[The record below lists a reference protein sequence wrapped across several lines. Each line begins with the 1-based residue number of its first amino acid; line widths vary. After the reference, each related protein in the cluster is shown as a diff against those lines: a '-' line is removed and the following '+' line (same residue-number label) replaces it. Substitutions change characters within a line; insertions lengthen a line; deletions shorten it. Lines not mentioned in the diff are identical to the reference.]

1 MQKEEIFA
9 ILGIDETKDER
20 ALKNAYR
27 QQLMHTNPED
37 DPEGFKRLRK
47 AYEAACEYAQ
57 NEEEQPKE
65 EEKADHTP
73 SGEWVHRAEML
84 YGRLSSRCDVR
95 QWKELFQDDIYV
107 SLDTNEEC
115 QKKLLIFLMNH
126 FNYPDTVWK
135 VISQELHIQENAG
148 KLREQF
154 PADFI
159 DFMIRRC
166 MTKEVLDYILFE
178 GAEDA
183 DYDSFIRCY
192 NTSWDCLQ
200 QKDYQKLDELLQ
212 QADGLGISH
221 PYMELLRAA
230 RCRGNDEVEQAQGI
244 YERLRENFPQDMTI
258 LYQLAEFY
266 YDTRQVDKAI
276 NCYQIL
282 KEQDRHHYMANYRLA
297 FLYADQSRYEDAK
310 ECIRIV
316 MRRGQDDEIMKL
328 RIRVNHQLEQD
339 YRAKWQQNKDI
350 EAARELAWCLLQDDC
365 YLAADKLT
373 QEMAGLIPSEMKVEY
388 LGLCARIYM
397 AQGLFDKT
405 LETARQWQKLLLAQ
419 TVPQKQEEVEEYN
432 RNIEIAH
439 RIQMTTYHMMGRAYS
454 KYYANAL
461 EEYQFYRQQENTNPN
476 ALIDAARIYM
486 EMEEYNKSLSL
497 ADELLNRYQIQ
508 YAYALMLEVY
518 VKLWDAGNVIRC
530 GMECIKAFPEFE
542 RPYEE
547 VAKVYYDLK
556 KKDKLKEILDL
567 AGKNQVNSAYLDAYA
582 YTGEEKTKD
591 YPISQYLDE
600 FNRDYYRKLMESG
613 QIRYYTE
620 GYPIIT
626 KYLNLYP
633 CNYILNARGLFSMA
647 AKEYEQ
653 ALKDFRK
660 ILERDPA
667 DQFAYNNIGCA
678 LKYQGQYELA
688 LPYFEKALYYMYRE
702 GKEEPNAT
710 TLGNKAQTY
719 ELMGEYAL
727 AAQTYEKLIDTFS
740 EQQESLA
747 SMKNISANYARSNQ
761 VGRAIIIL
769 NTYMNRHSEYF
780 KFIYR
785 MYVYAADWEKADKA
799 HDCMYRHLKSQS
811 ANNGRTIQ
819 ELECEHIWAWQLMRQ
834 GKWTQALKAFRD
846 IFHIQTKKNVR
857 LPAKMY
863 TDLCANELFLLALMK
878 LQESAATQSGVK
890 EKTLLEKIRGIFVKE
905 KESVQQQDVFP
916 YEEEG
921 RNCAKRLED
930 YLHNPIGDFF
940 YKERYVRYL
949 EYMAALYTK
958 DLQASAQVLE
968 RLEKSE
974 RCRLCNHAE
983 CMRCSLA
990 RALQKAYE
998 GDMEQA
1004 RSIFEELLAR
1014 QPYNLYALC
1023 GTHIGEEQERK
1034 Q

>member
-37 DPEGFKRLRK
+37 DPEGFKRLRE

-166 MTKEVLDYILFE
+166 MTKEVLDYTLFE

-350 EAARELAWCLLQDDC
+350 EAAKELAWCLLQEDR

-688 LPYFEKALYYMYRE
+688 LPYFEKALYYM
-702 GKEEPNAT
+702 
-710 TLGNKAQTY
+710 
-719 ELMGEYAL
+719 
-727 AAQTYEKLIDTFS
+727 
-740 EQQESLA
+740 
-747 SMKNISANYARSNQ
+747 
-761 VGRAIIIL
+761 
-769 NTYMNRHSEYF
+769 
-780 KFIYR
+780 
-785 MYVYAADWEKADKA
+785 
-799 HDCMYRHLKSQS
+799 
-811 ANNGRTIQ
+811 
-819 ELECEHIWAWQLMRQ
+819 
-834 GKWTQALKAFRD
+834 
-846 IFHIQTKKNVR
+846 
-857 LPAKMY
+857 
-863 TDLCANELFLLALMK
+863 
-878 LQESAATQSGVK
+878 
-890 EKTLLEKIRGIFVKE
+890 
-905 KESVQQQDVFP
+905 
-916 YEEEG
+916 
-921 RNCAKRLED
+921 
-930 YLHNPIGDFF
+930 
-940 YKERYVRYL
+940 
-949 EYMAALYTK
+949 
-958 DLQASAQVLE
+958 
-968 RLEKSE
+968 
-974 RCRLCNHAE
+974 
-983 CMRCSLA
+983 
-990 RALQKAYE
+990 
-998 GDMEQA
+998 
-1004 RSIFEELLAR
+1004 
-1014 QPYNLYALC
+1014 
-1023 GTHIGEEQERK
+1023 
-1034 Q
+1034 

>member
-37 DPEGFKRLRK
+37 DPEGFKRLRE

-166 MTKEVLDYILFE
+166 MTKEVLDYTLFE

-350 EAARELAWCLLQDDC
+350 EAAKELAWCLLQEDR

-454 KYYANAL
+454 KYYAN
-461 EEYQFYRQQENTNPN
+461 
-476 ALIDAARIYM
+476 
-486 EMEEYNKSLSL
+486 
-497 ADELLNRYQIQ
+497 
-508 YAYALMLEVY
+508 ALMLEVY

-1023 GTHIGEEQERK
+1023 GTHIGEERK

>member
-37 DPEGFKRLRK
+37 DPEGFKRLRE
-47 AYEAACEYAQ
+47 AYEAACDYAQ

-166 MTKEVLDYILFE
+166 MTKEVLDYTLFE

-350 EAARELAWCLLQDDC
+350 EAAKELAWCLLQEDR

-454 KYYANAL
+454 KY
-461 EEYQFYRQQENTNPN
+461 
-476 ALIDAARIYM
+476 
-486 EMEEYNKSLSL
+486 
-497 ADELLNRYQIQ
+497 
-508 YAYALMLEVY
+508 
-518 VKLWDAGNVIRC
+518 
-530 GMECIKAFPEFE
+530 
-542 RPYEE
+542 
-547 VAKVYYDLK
+547 
-556 KKDKLKEILDL
+556 
-567 AGKNQVNSAYLDAYA
+567 
-582 YTGEEKTKD
+582 
-591 YPISQYLDE
+591 
-600 FNRDYYRKLMESG
+600 
-613 QIRYYTE
+613 
-620 GYPIIT
+620 
-626 KYLNLYP
+626 
-633 CNYILNARGLFSMA
+633 
-647 AKEYEQ
+647 
-653 ALKDFRK
+653 
-660 ILERDPA
+660 
-667 DQFAYNNIGCA
+667 
-678 LKYQGQYELA
+678 
-688 LPYFEKALYYMYRE
+688 
-702 GKEEPNAT
+702 
-710 TLGNKAQTY
+710 
-719 ELMGEYAL
+719 
-727 AAQTYEKLIDTFS
+727 
-740 EQQESLA
+740 
-747 SMKNISANYARSNQ
+747 
-761 VGRAIIIL
+761 
-769 NTYMNRHSEYF
+769 
-780 KFIYR
+780 
-785 MYVYAADWEKADKA
+785 
-799 HDCMYRHLKSQS
+799 
-811 ANNGRTIQ
+811 
-819 ELECEHIWAWQLMRQ
+819 
-834 GKWTQALKAFRD
+834 
-846 IFHIQTKKNVR
+846 
-857 LPAKMY
+857 
-863 TDLCANELFLLALMK
+863 
-878 LQESAATQSGVK
+878 
-890 EKTLLEKIRGIFVKE
+890 
-905 KESVQQQDVFP
+905 
-916 YEEEG
+916 
-921 RNCAKRLED
+921 
-930 YLHNPIGDFF
+930 
-940 YKERYVRYL
+940 
-949 EYMAALYTK
+949 
-958 DLQASAQVLE
+958 
-968 RLEKSE
+968 
-974 RCRLCNHAE
+974 
-983 CMRCSLA
+983 
-990 RALQKAYE
+990 
-998 GDMEQA
+998 
-1004 RSIFEELLAR
+1004 
-1014 QPYNLYALC
+1014 
-1023 GTHIGEEQERK
+1023 
-1034 Q
+1034 

>member
-1 MQKEEIFA
+1 MQKDEVFA
-9 ILGIDETKDER
+9 ILGIEETKDER

-27 QQLMHTNPED
+27 QQLRHTNPED

-65 EEKADHTP
+65 EGKADHTP

-135 VISQELHIQENAG
+135 VISHELHIQENAG

-166 MTKEVLDYILFE
+166 MTKEVLDYTLFE

-192 NTSWDCLQ
+192 NTSWDCLH

-212 QADGLGISH
+212 QAGGLRISH
-221 PYMELLRAA
+221 PYMELVHAA

-266 YDTRQVDKAI
+266 YDTRQADKAI

-297 FLYADQSRYEDAK
+297 FLYADQSRYEEAK
-310 ECIRIV
+310 ECIRMV

-350 EAARELAWCLLQDDC
+350 EVAKELAWCLLQEDR

-373 QEMAGLIPSEMKVEY
+373 QEMAELIPSEMKVEY

-405 LETARQWQKLLLAQ
+405 LEAARQWQKLLLAQ
-419 TVPQKQEEVEEYN
+419 TVPQKQEELEEYN

-486 EMEEYNKSLSL
+486 EMEEYDKSLSL

-547 VAKVYYDLK
+547 IAKVYYDLK

-567 AGKNQVNSAYLDAYA
+567 AGKNQVHSAYLDAYA

-600 FNRDYYRKLMESG
+600 FNRDYYRKLMETG
-613 QIRYYTE
+613 EIRYYTE

-769 NTYMNRHSEYF
+769 NTYMNRHSEYY
-780 KFIYR
+780 KLIYR

-811 ANNGRTIQ
+811 ANNGRAIQ

-834 GKWTQALKAFRD
+834 GKWTQALNAFRD
-846 IFHIQTKKNVR
+846 IFHIQTKKNVKM
-857 LPAKMY
+857 PAKMY
-863 TDLCANELFLLALMK
+863 TDLCANELFLLTLMK

-905 KESVQQQDVFP
+905 KESVQQQDAFP

-930 YLHNPIGDFF
+930 YLQNPIGDFF

-949 EYMAALYTK
+949 EYMVALYTK

-1023 GTHIGEEQERK
+1023 GTHIGEERK

>member
-1 MQKEEIFA
+1 
-9 ILGIDETKDER
+9 
-20 ALKNAYR
+20 
-27 QQLMHTNPED
+27 
-37 DPEGFKRLRK
+37 
-47 AYEAACEYAQ
+47 
-57 NEEEQPKE
+57 
-65 EEKADHTP
+65 
-73 SGEWVHRAEML
+73 
-84 YGRLSSRCDVR
+84 
-95 QWKELFQDDIYV
+95 
-107 SLDTNEEC
+107 
-115 QKKLLIFLMNH
+115 
-126 FNYPDTVWK
+126 
-135 VISQELHIQENAG
+135 
-148 KLREQF
+148 
-154 PADFI
+154 
-159 DFMIRRC
+159 
-166 MTKEVLDYILFE
+166 
-178 GAEDA
+178 
-183 DYDSFIRCY
+183 
-192 NTSWDCLQ
+192 
-200 QKDYQKLDELLQ
+200 
-212 QADGLGISH
+212 
-221 PYMELLRAA
+221 
-230 RCRGNDEVEQAQGI
+230 
-244 YERLRENFPQDMTI
+244 
-258 LYQLAEFY
+258 
-266 YDTRQVDKAI
+266 
-276 NCYQIL
+276 
-282 KEQDRHHYMANYRLA
+282 
-297 FLYADQSRYEDAK
+297 
-310 ECIRIV
+310 
-316 MRRGQDDEIMKL
+316 
-328 RIRVNHQLEQD
+328 
-339 YRAKWQQNKDI
+339 
-350 EAARELAWCLLQDDC
+350 
-365 YLAADKLT
+365 
-373 QEMAGLIPSEMKVEY
+373 
-388 LGLCARIYM
+388 
-397 AQGLFDKT
+397 
-405 LETARQWQKLLLAQ
+405 
-419 TVPQKQEEVEEYN
+419 
-432 RNIEIAH
+432 
-439 RIQMTTYHMMGRAYS
+439 
-454 KYYANAL
+454 
-461 EEYQFYRQQENTNPN
+461 
-476 ALIDAARIYM
+476 
-486 EMEEYNKSLSL
+486 
-497 ADELLNRYQIQ
+497 
-508 YAYALMLEVY
+508 
-518 VKLWDAGNVIRC
+518 
-530 GMECIKAFPEFE
+530 
-542 RPYEE
+542 
-547 VAKVYYDLK
+547 
-556 KKDKLKEILDL
+556 
-567 AGKNQVNSAYLDAYA
+567 
-582 YTGEEKTKD
+582 
-591 YPISQYLDE
+591 
-600 FNRDYYRKLMESG
+600 
-613 QIRYYTE
+613 
-620 GYPIIT
+620 
-626 KYLNLYP
+626 
-633 CNYILNARGLFSMA
+633 MA

-819 ELECEHIWAWQLMRQ
+819 ELECEHICAWQLMRQ

-1023 GTHIGEEQERK
+1023 GTHIGEERK

>member
-1 MQKEEIFA
+1 MQKDEVFA
-9 ILGIDETKDER
+9 TLGIEETKDER

-27 QQLMHTNPED
+27 QQLKNTNPED
-37 DPEGFKRLRK
+37 DPEGFKRLRE
-47 AYEAACEYAQ
+47 AYEAACEYARSD
-57 NEEEQPKE
+57 EEQPKE
-65 EEKADHTP
+65 EKKADHTP
-73 SGEWVHRAEML
+73 SGEWIHRAEEL
-84 YGRLSSRCDVR
+84 YGRFSLRCDEK
-95 QWKELFQDDIYV
+95 QWKELFQDDTYV

-135 VISQELHIQENAG
+135 VISGELHIQENAG

-154 PADFI
+154 PADFV
-159 DFMIRRC
+159 DFLIRRC
-166 MTKEVLDYILFE
+166 MTKEVIDYTLFE
-178 GAEDA
+178 GADDA

-192 NTSWDCLQ
+192 NTSWDCLHR
-200 QKDYQKLDELLQ
+200 KDYQKVDELLQ
-212 QADGLGISH
+212 QTDDMGIAH
-221 PYMELLRAA
+221 PYMELVRATA
-230 RCRGNDEVEQAQGI
+230 YRDSGRQQQAQTI
-244 YERLRENFPQDMTI
+244 FEKLREQYPDDMTI

-266 YDTRQVDKAI
+266 YDTRQADQAI
-276 NCYQIL
+276 NCFRIL

-310 ECIRIV
+310 ECIRMV
-316 MRRGQDDEIMKL
+316 MRRGQDDKIMNL

-339 YRAKWQQNKDI
+339 YRRKWQQNKDI
-350 EAARELAWCLLQDDC
+350 EAAKELAWCLLQEDR

-373 QEMAGLIPSEMKVEY
+373 QEMADLIPSEMRAEY

-419 TVPQKQEEVEEYN
+419 TVPQKEDELEEYN
-432 RNIEIAH
+432 RNIEIVH
-439 RIQMTTYHMMGRAYS
+439 RIQMTTYHMMGRAYP

-461 EEYQFYRQQENTNPN
+461 EEFEFYRQQENINPN

-486 EMEEYNKSLSL
+486 EMEEYDKSLRL
-497 ADELLNRYQIQ
+497 ADEILNRYQIQ

-530 GMECIKAFPEFE
+530 GMQCIKAFPEFE

-547 VAKVYYDLK
+547 IARVYYDLK
-556 KKDKLKEILDL
+556 QKDKLKEILDL
-567 AGKNQVNSAYLDAYA
+567 ASKNQVHSAYLDAYA

-591 YPISQYLDE
+591 YPIGQYLDE
-600 FNRDYYRKLMESG
+600 FKRDYSRKLTETG
-613 QIRYYTE
+613 QISFYTE
-620 GYPIIT
+620 GYPVIT

-633 CNYILNARGLFSMA
+633 CNYILNTRGLFSMA

-667 DQFAYNNIGCA
+667 DQFAYNNIGCV

-688 LPYFEKALYYMYRE
+688 LPYFEKALYYMYRT
-702 GKEEPNAT
+702 GKEEPNAMP
-710 TLGNKAQTY
+710 LGNMAHTY

-727 AAQTYEKLIDTFS
+727 AAQTYQKLIDTFS
-740 EQQESLA
+740 EQQESFT
-747 SMKNISANYARSNQ
+747 SMKDISANYARSNQ
-761 VGRAIIIL
+761 VGKAVNVL
-769 NTYMNRHSEYF
+769 NTYMSRHSEYF
-780 KFIYR
+780 KLIYR

-799 HDCMYRHLKSQS
+799 HESMYRHLKSQS
-811 ANNGRTIQ
+811 VNNGRAIQ
-819 ELECEHIWAWQLMRQ
+819 ELECEHMWAWQLMRQ
-834 GKWTQALKAFRD
+834 GKWTQALNAFRD
-846 IFHIQTKKNVR
+846 IFHIKAKKNVR
-857 LPAKMY
+857 MPAKMY

-878 LQESAATQSGVK
+878 SQESAAAKPTVKK

-905 KESVQQQDVFP
+905 KKSVQQQDAFS

-930 YLHNPIGDFF
+930 YLQNPIGDFF

-949 EYMAALYTK
+949 EYMVALYTK
-958 DLQASAQVLE
+958 DLQASAQALE

-990 RALQKAYE
+990 GALQKAYE

-1004 RSIFEELLAR
+1004 HGIFGELLAR

-1023 GTHIGEEQERK
+1023 GTHIGEERK

>member
-37 DPEGFKRLRK
+37 DPEGFKRLRE
-47 AYEAACEYAQ
+47 AYEAACDYAQ

-166 MTKEVLDYILFE
+166 MTKEVLDYTLFE

-350 EAARELAWCLLQDDC
+350 EAAKELAWCLLQEDR

-688 LPYFEKALYYMYRE
+688 LPYFEKALYYM
-702 GKEEPNAT
+702 
-710 TLGNKAQTY
+710 
-719 ELMGEYAL
+719 
-727 AAQTYEKLIDTFS
+727 
-740 EQQESLA
+740 
-747 SMKNISANYARSNQ
+747 
-761 VGRAIIIL
+761 
-769 NTYMNRHSEYF
+769 
-780 KFIYR
+780 
-785 MYVYAADWEKADKA
+785 
-799 HDCMYRHLKSQS
+799 
-811 ANNGRTIQ
+811 
-819 ELECEHIWAWQLMRQ
+819 
-834 GKWTQALKAFRD
+834 
-846 IFHIQTKKNVR
+846 
-857 LPAKMY
+857 
-863 TDLCANELFLLALMK
+863 
-878 LQESAATQSGVK
+878 
-890 EKTLLEKIRGIFVKE
+890 
-905 KESVQQQDVFP
+905 
-916 YEEEG
+916 
-921 RNCAKRLED
+921 
-930 YLHNPIGDFF
+930 
-940 YKERYVRYL
+940 
-949 EYMAALYTK
+949 
-958 DLQASAQVLE
+958 
-968 RLEKSE
+968 
-974 RCRLCNHAE
+974 
-983 CMRCSLA
+983 
-990 RALQKAYE
+990 
-998 GDMEQA
+998 
-1004 RSIFEELLAR
+1004 
-1014 QPYNLYALC
+1014 
-1023 GTHIGEEQERK
+1023 
-1034 Q
+1034 

>member
-37 DPEGFKRLRK
+37 DPEGFKRLRE

-166 MTKEVLDYILFE
+166 MTKEVLDYTLFE

-350 EAARELAWCLLQDDC
+350 EAAKELAWCLLQEDR

-567 AGKNQVNSAYLDAYA
+567 AGKNQV
-582 YTGEEKTKD
+582 K
-591 YPISQYLDE
+591 
-600 FNRDYYRKLMESG
+600 RKP
-613 QIRYYTE
+613 R
-620 GYPIIT
+620 
-626 KYLNLYP
+626 
-633 CNYILNARGLFSMA
+633 
-647 AKEYEQ
+647 
-653 ALKDFRK
+653 
-660 ILERDPA
+660 
-667 DQFAYNNIGCA
+667 
-678 LKYQGQYELA
+678 
-688 LPYFEKALYYMYRE
+688 
-702 GKEEPNAT
+702 
-710 TLGNKAQTY
+710 
-719 ELMGEYAL
+719 
-727 AAQTYEKLIDTFS
+727 
-740 EQQESLA
+740 
-747 SMKNISANYARSNQ
+747 
-761 VGRAIIIL
+761 IIL
-769 NTYMNRHSEYF
+769 SVSIWMNLTGITTENLWSPGRSDIIQKVIRSLQNT
-780 KFIYR
+780 
-785 MYVYAADWEKADKA
+785 
-799 HDCMYRHLKSQS
+799 
-811 ANNGRTIQ
+811 
-819 ELECEHIWAWQLMRQ
+819 
-834 GKWTQALKAFRD
+834 
-846 IFHIQTKKNVR
+846 
-857 LPAKMY
+857 
-863 TDLCANELFLLALMK
+863 
-878 LQESAATQSGVK
+878 
-890 EKTLLEKIRGIFVKE
+890 
-905 KESVQQQDVFP
+905 
-916 YEEEG
+916 
-921 RNCAKRLED
+921 
-930 YLHNPIGDFF
+930 
-940 YKERYVRYL
+940 
-949 EYMAALYTK
+949 
-958 DLQASAQVLE
+958 
-968 RLEKSE
+968 
-974 RCRLCNHAE
+974 
-983 CMRCSLA
+983 
-990 RALQKAYE
+990 
-998 GDMEQA
+998 
-1004 RSIFEELLAR
+1004 
-1014 QPYNLYALC
+1014 
-1023 GTHIGEEQERK
+1023 
-1034 Q
+1034 